1 MSRKPALDARGGQTE
16 GVKVLILRPATAFL
30 PEADAYEQ
38 VLASAGMTVVT
49 HPADTPDVSAG
60 DFDVVYRFAGFLR
73 SLGVD
78 TPEIHEY
85 SSGSTGHVPRIKNLA
100 KSLLSNRPAG
110 RVFTE
115 PFVRRQF
122 HFARRAPSI
131 FREIGVNPAFLLTR
145 DSVNKDI
152 DVVYVG
158 SISGRAGV
166 ASTLIGL
173 ANRGFKVAVAGYA
186 DAAVQSDFLRNGIE
200 FAGRLTPDKIP
211 RFIARSTHGLNL
223 MPNVYPLIHQT
234 SSKVQEYLAAGLT
247 VISNDYPWIRDH
259 SRSLG
264 YRYINLDDVLGNSQP
279 KLPSYEPISSG
290 VIREMSW
297 DQVLDRAGFVDFVA
311 KCGRK
316 A

>member
-1 MSRKPALDARGGQTE
+1 M
-16 GVKVLILRPATAFL
+16 KVLILRPVTSFL

-38 VLASAGMTVVT
+38 ALSSAGMTVVT
-49 HPADTPDVSAG
+49 RPADAPDVSAG

-85 SSGSTGHVPRIKNLA
+85 SSGSTGRVPRIKNLA

-115 PFVRRQF
+115 AFVHRQF
-122 HFARRAPSI
+122 HFVRRAPSI
-131 FREIGVNPAFLLTR
+131 FRDIGVSQAFLLAR
-145 DSVNKDI
+145 DSVDKDI

-166 ASTLIGL
+166 ASTLCDL
-173 ANRGFKVAVAGYA
+173 ASRGFKVAVAGDA
-186 DAAVQSDFLRNGIE
+186 DATVQSEFSRNGIE
-200 FAGRLTPDKIP
+200 FVRRLTPDEIP

-264 YRYINLDDVLGNSQP
+264 FGYINLDDVLGNPQP
-279 KLPSYEPISSG
+279 KLSTYEPVASD
-290 VIREMSW
+290 VIRGLSW
-297 DQVLDRAGFVDFVA
+297 NHVLDRAGFVDFVA
-311 KCGRK
+311 RCGQK
-316 A
+316 S